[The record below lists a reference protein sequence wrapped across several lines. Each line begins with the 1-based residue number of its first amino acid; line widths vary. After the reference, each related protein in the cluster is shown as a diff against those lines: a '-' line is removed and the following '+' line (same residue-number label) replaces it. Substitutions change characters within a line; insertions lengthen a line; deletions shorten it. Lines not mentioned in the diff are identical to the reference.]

1 VSAGTYSF
9 LGPDP
14 VEVQVRQV
22 LDRLAA
28 GDPPSAFER
37 RQVDVKEEVGRR
49 GRAGIIGPPRS
60 QSEATARYLAEEMSC
75 MANSDGGGAII
86 VGVADDGTRI
96 GTAIESEW
104 LRHRIYELTSGT
116 LTVDVREASLDGTRL
131 LVLVTHEAIEPIRVG
146 GKVRWR
152 VDDHCVEVDPTSWHT
167 AKLARRGADW
177 SAGPSGHTVADAD
190 PVALGIARRYL
201 DAGGDTRAA
210 ELAQASNEDLLR
222 RLNVVTGDGKLTN
235 AGSLLFVA
243 TPTDAID
250 YIRSDAPGTDSTNRI
265 CTSRPLIEQIYQVEQ
280 AALAADRVVHL
291 SEGFAHGQVRAIPER
306 ALRESIVNGVVHR
319 DWLSPLPTTVERIGD
334 TLTVSSPGG
343 FIGGIDP
350 SNIITH
356 PAVPRYRSLAETV
369 ATLRLAE
376 REGIGVDRMVADMLA
391 LGRPGPEISEMAGPY
406 VRVALLGGEPD
417 QSTAKVLGMLTP
429 RQAAGDVDLLLMLS
443 HLEGAGWIDADTA
456 APLLQRRP
464 AETAGALDRLV
475 GVKVAGAPLVVPVAG
490 VPADPPP
497 AYRLSNDAR
506 DMLANRTGWVEIPE
520 ARKQMILAWS
530 WARGRVS
537 ST

>member
-1 VSAGTYSF
+1 MDYPAAGSRGGARDSAYPLHTLQGPDRRLTADRTPRADLHGLTPTQPTRESPTCRHPAASTYTFDSESISPAVYLPVTYSF
-9 LGPDP
+9 LSPDP

-28 GDPPSAFER
+28 GDPPSAIER

-49 GRAGIIGPPRS
+49 DRAGIIGPPRP

-75 MANSDGGGAII
+75 MANSDGGEAII

-146 GKVRWR
+146 GNVRWR

-167 AKLARRGADW
+167 AKPARRGADW

-190 PVALGIARRYL
+190 PVALGTARRYL
-201 DAGGDTRAA
+201 EAGGDTRAA
-210 ELAQASNEDLLR
+210 ELAQASHKDLLR

-243 TPTDAID
+243 TPTDGID
-250 YIRSDAPGTDSTNRI
+250 YIRRDAPGTDSTNRI
-265 CTSRPLIEQIYQVEQ
+265 RTSRPLIEQINQVEQ

-319 DWLSPLPTTVERIGD
+319 DWLSPLPTTVEHIGD
-334 TLTVSSPGG
+334 TLTVTSPGG

-376 REGIGVDRMVADMLA
+376 REGIGVNRMVADMLA
-391 LGRPGPEISEMAGPY
+391 LGRPGPEISEMARP
-406 VRVALLGGEPD
+406 VRPRRSPRRRTRPVDSEGLGH
-417 QSTAKVLGMLTP
+417 AHP
-429 RQAAGDVDLLLMLS
+429 RPGRRR
-443 HLEGAGWIDADTA
+443 
-456 APLLQRRP
+456 RRP
-464 AETAGALDRLV
+464 AVDAQPPGGRRLD
-475 GVKVAGAPLVVPVAG
+475 
-490 VPADPPP
+490 
-497 AYRLSNDAR
+497 
-506 DMLANRTGWVEIPE
+506 
-520 ARKQMILAWS
+520 
-530 WARGRVS
+530 
-537 ST
+537 